1 MIVRAETREC
11 IATFQPLFVAGARKI
26 IAGSQK
32 PSCNSAKRRLAAHR
46 PDPLS
51 SGVAVKNIVYF
62 DLETQRSFGDVGG
75 FAHKSKM
82 GISVGVT
89 YSTARG
95 SYEIYPENEMDR
107 LGEELVRADLV
118 VGWNHLQFDYPVLQP
133 YIFHTL
139 ADQTL
144 NLDMMLDLEKKL
156 GFRLK
161 LDVVASATLGT
172 GKTADGLDALRW
184 WQEHKKSGE
193 FAPLKKIAEY
203 CAFDVKVTKC
213 VHEYAL
219 QHGILKYDDRNGRIA
234 EIAVDWK

>member
-1 MIVRAETREC
+1 MTISDHVAPHLQTTRRGRYE
-11 IATFQPLFVAGARKI
+11 QLV
-26 IAGSQK
+26 
-32 PSCNSAKRRLAAHR
+32 
-46 PDPLS
+46 
-51 SGVAVKNIVYF
+51 SGRNIVYF
-62 DLETQRSFGDVGG
+62 DLETQRSFRDVGG

-95 SYEIYPENEMDR
+95 TYEIYPESEMEK
-107 LGEELVRADLV
+107 LGEELVKADLV

-139 ADQTL
+139 TEQTL
-144 NLDMMLDLEKKL
+144 NLDMMLELETLL

-161 LDVVASATLGT
+161 LDSVASACLGT

-184 WQEHKKSGE
+184 WQEHKKSGD
-193 FAPLKKIAEY
+193 FAPLRKIAEY

-219 QHGILKYDDRNGRIA
+219 EHGLIKYDNKNGGIA
-234 EIAVDWK
+234 EVAVTWK